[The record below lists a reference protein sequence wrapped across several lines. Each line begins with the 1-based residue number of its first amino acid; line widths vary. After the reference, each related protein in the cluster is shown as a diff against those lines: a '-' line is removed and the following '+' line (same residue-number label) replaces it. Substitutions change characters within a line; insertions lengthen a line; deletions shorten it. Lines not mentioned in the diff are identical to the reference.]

1 MGRRAAQA
9 TEWAKDLVFG
19 LAAAWVVVGL
29 VPMLWM
35 SGGWA
40 GAEERADSAARI
52 VTAAF
57 VGRFCRWAW
66 KRHKALGDVA
76 STSAADGGR
85 SRDGR

>member
-9 TEWAKDLVFG
+9 TERAKELVFG

-29 VPMLWM
+29 APMLWM

-40 GAEERADSAARI
+40 GAEERADSAAPI

-76 STSAADGGR
+76 SASAVDASR
-85 SRDGR
+85 SRAGR